1 MRLRDRFLKRI
12 FILAAIV
19 VICLPWLMDGLS
31 AINPADPLGLL
42 RPAATVQTPTAA
54 NDNAPQIPQD
64 RVTHI
69 LYGDR
74 SGGGHLYGTGK
85 PCKSEFPQNWDA
97 QTVLKNIQAAA
108 ANDNADWEQQPN
120 GYYVADVPVDGIQIR
135 VVLNGAQDT
144 VITAYPVNVRR
155 NPCPAAND
163 NRR

>member
-1 MRLRDRFLKRI
+1 MRLQDRFLRRL

-19 VICLPWLMDGLS
+19 VVCLPWLTKGL
-31 AINPADPLGLL
+31 ATINPADPLAVL
-42 RPAATVQTPTAA
+42 RPAESVQTPAA
-54 NDNAPQIPQD
+54 NDNAPHIPQD
-64 RVTHI
+64 RAKHI

-74 SGGGHLYGTGK
+74 NGGGHLHGTGK

-97 QTVLKNIQAAA
+97 QTVLQKIQTAAT
-108 ANDNADWEQQPN
+108 NDNAHWQQQPN
-120 GYYVADVPVDGIQIR
+120 GYYVADVPVDDIQIR
-135 VVLNGAQDT
+135 IVLNNGQDT